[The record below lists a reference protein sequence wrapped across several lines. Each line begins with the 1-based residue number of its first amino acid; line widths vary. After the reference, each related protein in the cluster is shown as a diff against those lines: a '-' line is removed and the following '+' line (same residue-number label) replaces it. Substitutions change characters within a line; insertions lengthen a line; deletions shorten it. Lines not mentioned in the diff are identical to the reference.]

1 MSVNS
6 IPARPSSLRPPF
18 LASRR
23 LAAAGL
29 VLLAAVL
36 SPAAAS
42 AQEITTQRLDPA
54 AEAPVGGVLAPVV
67 GGGFVA
73 AWSRGLL
80 LSFGVDQ
87 VVPDRPV
94 AVWLSASG
102 EKITPIRDVAGEEE
116 PATEPLAIAS
126 ARPGEAVVVLRGEG
140 DGSVVSARRIS
151 RDGASGPLHLIETCP
166 PGGTFDLEVRGP
178 AGYTL
183 VCGGHLQAL
192 AADGEPVGPPVALA
206 APELDPS
213 GARGSATPDGDLWV
227 VWNQGAAD
235 DRRAFL
241 RRLGPDLSP
250 ETPPVLFARLGGQD
264 GPFPPIDVAA
274 LPGGG
279 AAVIWVGPEGVALA
293 RLVEDDGSFSS
304 AAPILVAPGTEL
316 PASEPR
322 AAAARGT
329 VAFSWRETEG
339 IFPRDIPGYLRL
351 VPVATGVPGDRIEVD
366 HGFPGS
372 LAFDAVGRLAILALE
387 PRPLDFHTYL
397 GPRIGVVPLAV
408 VVPPPGEGVIPDAF
422 SGFRV
427 HVRIGGDEPDP
438 RIGALEP
445 LCLPET
451 ACFSGALS
459 GRSEVLVRIVGPK
472 PNGRLWP
479 TIVRLTTSRVEV
491 WIEQLATGERRYY
504 LLEGA
509 TPTAGELDGLFDR
522 FGFPPE

>member
-1 MSVNS
+1 MFMKSFVLALAVVS
-6 IPARPSSLRPPF
+6 LPAG
-18 LASRR
+18 LASP
-23 LAAAGL
+23 
-29 VLLAAVL
+29 
-36 SPAAAS
+36 SAS
-42 AQEITTQRLDPA
+42 AQPITTEPLDPA
-54 AEAPVGGVLAPVV
+54 AETPLGGVMAPVA

-94 AVWLSASG
+94 LVWLSPSG
-102 EKITPIRDVAGEEE
+102 EEITPIRAVAGEEE
-116 PATEPLAIAS
+116 PATEPLAVAS
-126 ARPGEAVVVLRGEG
+126 ARPGEAVVVLRGAE
-140 DGSVVSARRIS
+140 DGSVLSARRIT
-151 RDGASGPLHLIETCP
+151 RDGATGPLHLIETCP
-166 PGGTFDLEVRGP
+166 LGGTFDLEVRGP

-183 VCGGHLQAL
+183 TCGDRLQAL
-192 AADGEPVGPPVALA
+192 AADGEPVGPPVALT
-206 APELDPS
+206 APELAPS
-213 GARGSATPDGDLWV
+213 GARGSAAADGDLWV
-227 VWNQGAAD
+227 VWAEDGVD
-235 DRRAFL
+235 GRRAFL

-250 ETPPVLFARLGGQD
+250 ETPPVLFARLGGQR

-274 LPGGG
+274 RPGGG

-293 RLVEDDGSFSS
+293 RLVEDDGTFSS
-304 AAPILVAPGTEL
+304 AAPILVAPVTEL

-339 IFPRDIPGYLRL
+339 IFPREIRGYLRL
-351 VPVATGVPGDRIEVD
+351 VPVATGVPGDPIAVD

-372 LAFDAVGRLAILALE
+372 LAVGSGDRLAILALE

-397 GPRIGVVPLAV
+397 SARVGVVPLATLL
-408 VVPPPGEGVIPDAF
+408 PPPGEGAIPDAF
-422 SGFRV
+422 PGFRF

-445 LCLPET
+445 LCLPEA
-451 ACFSGALS
+451 ACFSGALP
-459 GRSEVLVRIVGPK
+459 GRSEVVTRIVGPK
-472 PNGRLWP
+472 LNGRLWP
-479 TIVRLTTSRVEV
+479 TLVRFTTCQVEV

-509 TPTAGELDGLFDR
+509 TPTSGELDGLFDR